1 MAGTGGARALDLRPM
16 GEYSGDKHTQARGA
30 LPACARNADLRTR
43 GLGSERAPASWNV
56 PVGSLAGVL
65 ACLLALML
73 LTWLPMCARAAYPE
87 KPIRLVV
94 PYPPGGAAD
103 LMARSLGQKLAE
115 RLGQAVVLDNRGGA
129 GGTIAVDMV
138 AKAAPDGYTLLFG
151 TMGTQAINP
160 NLYPRLPYD
169 PVRDFAPVSLTHA
182 TPRVL
187 VVHPQVPAKSVTEL
201 VALARTRPG
210 ELTFGS
216 AGNGSSGHL
225 AGEYFKSLTGTNMTH
240 VPYKGTSG
248 AMVDLL
254 SGRISMSFDA
264 PAAYLEYI
272 RSGQVRALG
281 VTSLKRMAILPRLPT
296 LAESGVPGFDI
307 SNWLGVLAPAQTPR
321 AIITRLN
328 GEIVQAMGDAAMKK
342 QLGEAGIEPMT
353 STPEQFAST
362 IQAEL
367 AKWARVVKASGA
379 RVD

>member
-1 MAGTGGARALDLRPM
+1 MLVYLPWRQTGTSPRAASARLV
-16 GEYSGDKHTQARGA
+16 H
-30 LPACARNADLRTR
+30 
-43 GLGSERAPASWNV
+43 GLLIAATLLTLLGAPAAAWS
-56 PVGSLAGVL
+56 
-65 ACLLALML
+65 
-73 LTWLPMCARAAYPE
+73 AYPD
-87 KPIRLVV
+87 KPVRLVV

-115 RLGQAVVLDNRGGA
+115 QLGQAVVLDNRGGA
-129 GGTIAVDMV
+129 GGTIAVEAV

-160 NLYPRLPYD
+160 NLYPKLSYD
-169 PVRDFAPVSLTHA
+169 PVKDFAPVSLTHA

-187 VVHPQVPAKSVTEL
+187 VVQSQLPVKSVAEL
-201 VALARTRPG
+201 VALARAKPG

-225 AGEYFKSLTGTNMTH
+225 AGEYFKSLTRIDMTH

-254 SGRISMSFDA
+254 AGRISMSIDA

-281 VTSLKRMAILPRLPT
+281 VTSLKRMAILPQVPA
-296 LAESGVPGFDI
+296 LAEAGVPGFDI
-307 SNWLGVLAPAQTPR
+307 ANWLGVLAPARTPP
-321 AIITRLN
+321 AVINRLN
-328 GEIVQAMGDAAMKK
+328 GAIVKAMADAEMKK
-342 QLGEAGIEPMT
+342 QLADAGIEALS
-353 STPEQFAST
+353 STPEQFSAT
-362 IQAEL
+362 IKSEI
-367 AKWARVVKASGA
+367 AKWSRVVKASGA